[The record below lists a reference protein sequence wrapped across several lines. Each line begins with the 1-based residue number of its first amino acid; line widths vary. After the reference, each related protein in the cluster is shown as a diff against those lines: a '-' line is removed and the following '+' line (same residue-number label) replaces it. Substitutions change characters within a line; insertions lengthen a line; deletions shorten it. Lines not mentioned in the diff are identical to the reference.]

1 MTNDEL
7 IEKIASTK
15 SIQRQIDILFD
26 EIDTRLEDNN
36 EFQETNELFVHPKV
50 AFWGS
55 DLRVALLSVTL
66 GENSKLPSREGFLIA
81 SQLLYRDRP
90 QLFKGFEQEEKEK

>member
-7 IEKIASTK
+7 IEKIANTK

-26 EIDTRLEDNN
+26 EIDTRMEDTNQS
-36 EFQETNELFVHPKV
+36 QEVNELFVHPKV

-55 DLRVALLSVTL
+55 DLRVGLLSVTL
-66 GENSKLPSREGFLIA
+66 AAKSELPNREGFLIA

-90 QLFKGFEQEEKEK
+90 QLFKGLE